1 MKNSYI
7 VFLLPCFIL
16 LACTDKKPS
25 ANTTAEAVS
34 DGKLVTL
41 DSGQVASTN
50 IVVGKAIEKNI
61 STTFK
66 VNGTIDVP
74 PQNMVSVSM
83 PLGGYLKNTKLLPG
97 MHINKGEVIAQM
109 EDPKYIELQQD
120 FLVARARLE
129 LLQKEYE
136 RQQEL
141 HVSKAASDKVYQQSK
156 EAYETAHI
164 NYRSLFEKLKLIG
177 VNPDKLTEKNISGT
191 IPIYAPISGFVSKIN
206 VNIGK
211 YVNPSDVLF
220 ELVNPEDIHLSL
232 NIFEKDME
240 NVFMGQKVV
249 AYTNNHPERKYDC
262 EVILIGKDV
271 GSDRSINIHCHFE
284 KYDKL
289 LVPGTYMNAEI
300 SSLPKKGFVM
310 PESAVMSEGK
320 THYVFVKKQ
329 SNSYEAIEVSI
340 GITQGNEVEVIP
352 LNGFD
357 LVQTEVVLE
366 GAYSLWMKMKNIEE
380 E

>member
-1 MKNSYI
+1 MGARSRVWSAHHGYI
-7 VFLLPCFIL
+7 
-16 LACTDKKPS
+16 
-25 ANTTAEAVS
+25 
-34 DGKLVTL
+34 
-41 DSGQVASTN
+41 
-50 IVVGKAIEKNI
+50 
-61 STTFK
+61 
-66 VNGTIDVP
+66 
-74 PQNMVSVSM
+74 
-83 PLGGYLKNTKLLPG
+83 Y
-97 MHINKGEVIAQM
+97 
-109 EDPKYIELQQD
+109 
-120 FLVARARLE
+120 
-129 LLQKEYE
+129 
-136 RQQEL
+136 
-141 HVSKAASDKVYQQSK
+141 
-156 EAYETAHI
+156 
-164 NYRSLFEKLKLIG
+164 
-177 VNPDKLTEKNISGT
+177 
-191 IPIYAPISGFVSKIN
+191 
-206 VNIGK
+206 
-211 YVNPSDVLF
+211 
-220 ELVNPEDIHLSL
+220 
-232 NIFEKDME
+232 
-240 NVFMGQKVV
+240 
-249 AYTNNHPERKYDC
+249 C

>member
-1 MKNSYI
+1 MKNRYI
-7 VFLLPCFIL
+7 VFLLPCLIL
-16 LACTDKKPS
+16 LACTDKKP
-25 ANTTAEAVS
+25 ATNNEVEAVS
-34 DGKLVTL
+34 EEKIVTL
-41 DSGQVASTN
+41 DSSQVASTR

-61 STTFK
+61 STIFK

-120 FLVARARLE
+120 FLIARARLE

-141 HVSKAASDKVYQQSK
+141 HASKAASDKVYQQSK

-177 VNPDKLTEKNISGT
+177 VSPDKLTEKNISGT

-310 PESAVMSEGK
+310 PESAIMSEGK

-329 SNSYEAIEVSI
+329 SNSFEAIEVSI
-340 GITQGNEVEVIP
+340 GITQGNELEVIP

>member
-1 MKNSYI
+1 MKNRYI
-7 VFLLPCFIL
+7 VFLLPCLIL
-16 LACTDKKPS
+16 LACTDKKP
-25 ANTTAEAVS
+25 ATNNEVEAVS
-34 DGKLVTL
+34 EEKIVTL
-41 DSGQVASTN
+41 DSSQVASTR

-61 STTFK
+61 STIFK

-120 FLVARARLE
+120 FLIARARLE

-141 HVSKAASDKVYQQSK
+141 HASKAASDKVYQQSK

-177 VNPDKLTEKNISGT
+177 VSPDKLTEKNISGT

-310 PESAVMSEGK
+310 PESAIMSEGK

-329 SNSYEAIEVSI
+329 SNSFEAIEVSI

>member
-7 VFLLPCFIL
+7 IFLLPYLFL
-16 LACTDKKPS
+16 LACTDKKPA
-25 ANTTAEAVS
+25 ANTAVEAVS
-34 DGKLVTL
+34 VEKIVTL
-41 DSGQVASTN
+41 DSSQVASTH

-61 STTFK
+61 STIFK

-120 FLVARARLE
+120 FLIARARLE

-177 VNPDKLTEKNISGT
+177 VSPDKLTEKNISGT

-240 NVFMGQKVV
+240 NVFMGQRVV

-329 SNSYEAIEVSI
+329 SNSFEAIEVSV

>member
-1 MKNSYI
+1 MKNRYI
-7 VFLLPCFIL
+7 VFLLPCLIL
-16 LACTDKKPS
+16 LACTDKKP
-25 ANTTAEAVS
+25 ATNNEVEAVS
-34 DGKLVTL
+34 EEKIVTL
-41 DSGQVASTN
+41 DSSQVASTH
-50 IVVGKAIEKNI
+50 ILVGKAIEKNI
-61 STTFK
+61 STIFK

-120 FLVARARLE
+120 FLIARARLE

-141 HVSKAASDKVYQQSK
+141 HASKAASDKVYQQSK

-177 VNPDKLTEKNISGT
+177 VSPDKLTEKNISGT

-310 PESAVMSEGK
+310 PESAIMSEGK

-329 SNSYEAIEVSI
+329 SNSFEAIEVSI

>member
-7 VFLLPCFIL
+7 IFLLPCLFL
-16 LACTDKKPS
+16 LACTDKKPA
-25 ANTTAEAVS
+25 ANTAVEAVS
-34 DGKLVTL
+34 VEKIVTL
-41 DSGQVASTN
+41 DSSQVASTH

-61 STTFK
+61 STIFK

-120 FLVARARLE
+120 FLIARARLE

-141 HVSKAASDKVYQQSK
+141 HVSKAASDKVFQQSK

-177 VNPDKLTEKNISGT
+177 VSPDKLTEKNISGT

-329 SNSYEAIEVSI
+329 SNSFEAIEVSV